1 MHKIYNRCIKMQK
14 WSGKY
19 TKDHKQYYKN
29 VKIGR
34 FRGGIRVSS
43 ILNVKKCKTKEVDC
57 NFCDKKIKKA

>member
-1 MHKIYNRCIKMQK
+1 MQK

-19 TKDHKQYYKN
+19 TKDHKWYYKN

-34 FRGGIRVSS
+34 FRGGICVSS